1 MQVTLSTMLGMNVTC
16 YVNIQ
21 FILILYRFIIVISQ
35 FILWFVFIQLPKL
48 LDILHVLQNIKQ
60 NVN

>member
-16 YVNIQ
+16 LVNIQ
-21 FILILYRFIIVISQ
+21 FILILHRFIIVISQ
-35 FILWFVFIQLPKL
+35 FILWFVFIQLLKL

-60 NVN
+60 NIN